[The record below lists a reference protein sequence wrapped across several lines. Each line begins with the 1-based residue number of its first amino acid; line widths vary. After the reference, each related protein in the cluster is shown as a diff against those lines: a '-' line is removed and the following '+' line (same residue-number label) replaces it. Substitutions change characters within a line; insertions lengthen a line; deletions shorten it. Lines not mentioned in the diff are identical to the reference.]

1 MKLKFLRTLIINSL
15 AVAVVGSLFVLGGCK
30 DDDEPAPTKTIYELI
45 SEDTNL
51 SIVKAQMD
59 VAGFD
64 TKLGGTGT
72 FTLFAPSN
80 AAMNTLLQTLGLT
93 DFSSIAPSVV
103 ATVLNYHI
111 LASQKLAADLVAG
124 AFATE
129 QGEAV
134 TVSITGTGEIKLESG
149 ATTDANITTK
159 DIKATNGVLHIVDA
173 VLVPPTIGALII
185 QTLGTVAQP
194 ILLSSSF
201 TTLSAGI
208 QKADAGKAP
217 ASTIVGAMVGLSA
230 ITVFAPV
237 NDVFAAGSITVDTY
251 SAAEWDAI
259 IRGHIVPAS
268 LATLSAGDV
277 TTLNGKTIT
286 VATGTSNTVKGG
298 ANANPIPIVAAG
310 VPANNGVVYP
320 IGGVLLHP

>member
-1 MKLKFLRTLIINSL
+1 MNLKFFNSL
-15 AVAVVGSLFVLGGCK
+15 LRYTIALVVVGFLGVLAGCK
-30 DDDEPAPTKTIYELI
+30 DDDDPAPTKTIYELV

-51 SIVKAQMD
+51 SVLKEQLDA
-59 VAGFD
+59 AGFEA
-64 TKLGGTGT
+64 TLNGTGS

-80 AAMNTLLQTLGLT
+80 AAMSTLLQQLGLT
-93 DFSSIAPSVV
+93 EFTSIAPSVV
-103 ATVLNYHI
+103 ASVLNYH
-111 LASQKLAADLVAG
+111 LLESQKLAADLIAGPVA
-124 AFATE
+124 TK
-129 QGEAV
+129 QGEPITV
-134 TVSITGTGEIKLESG
+134 TLTSTGEKKLDTG
-149 ATTDANITTK
+149 ATTDASLTQTN
-159 DIKATNGVLHIVDA
+159 IKATNGVIHVVDV
-173 VLVPPTIGALII
+173 VLVPPSIGALII

-217 ASTIVGAMVGLSA
+217 ANTIVGALIALEDV
-230 ITVFAPV
+230 TVFAPV

-259 IRGHIVPAS
+259 IRGHIVPES
-268 LATLSAGDV
+268 LTTLADGDK
-277 TTLNGKTIT
+277 TSLNGKTIT
-286 VATGTSNTVKGG
+286 IATGSTNTVKGAG
-298 ANANPIPIVAAG
+298 NTTAVPIVAPG

>member
-15 AVAVVGSLFVLGGCK
+15 VAAVVGSLFVLGGCK

-51 SIVKAQMD
+51 SIVKAQLD
-59 VAGFD
+59 LAGFD
-64 TKLGGTGT
+64 ATLSGTGN

-93 DFSSIAPSVV
+93 DFSSVAPSVV
-103 ATVLNYHI
+103 ATVLEYHL
-111 LASQKLAADLVAG
+111 LASQKLSSDLVAG
-124 AFATE
+124 DITTE
-129 QGEAV
+129 QGEAI

-149 ATTDANITTK
+149 ATSDANITEK
-159 DIKATNGVLHIVDA
+159 DIKATNGVLHVVDA
-173 VLVPPTIGALII
+173 VLVPPTIGALIV

-201 TTLSAGI
+201 TTLSGAI

-217 ASTIVGAMVGLSA
+217 AATIVGALIGLTDV
-230 ITVFAPV
+230 TVFAPV
-237 NDVFAAGSITVDTY
+237 NDVFAAASITVATY

-259 IRGHIVPAS
+259 LRGHVVPAS

-277 TTLNGKTIT
+277 TTVNGKTIT
-286 VATGTSNTVKGG
+286 IAVGTSNTVKGG
-298 ANANPIPIVAAG
+298 ANASPIPIVAPG
-310 VPANNGVVYP
+310 VPANNGIVYP
-320 IGGVLLHP
+320 IGGVILHP